1 MKETYNVVEELISDE
16 SFISWFH
23 RFNDGDIKKWDGW
36 IAENPDKQPLV
47 NEAVRLLSYI
57 KFEDVPVSE
66 QMKQDAE
73 AKLRQAISS
82 SASAKVIPIKRKR
95 IWYAAAAAAALLI
108 ALSLTLF
115 FKPHPKAQLATQY
128 GQIKKDN
135 LPDGSEV
142 FLNANSKVTFEKGWS
157 VGKTE
162 VWIQGEAFFHVKKMP
177 SHDKFIVHTDAFDIE
192 VTGTSFNVKNED
204 GKSSIIL
211 KEGSVKI
218 HRPGQPEI
226 LMQPGDM
233 VEFANENL
241 EKKPVLKQ
249 DYTAWMDNKLD
260 FEETPIT
267 EIAKIIKQ
275 HYGVDVKIEGA
286 NTNTETVSGIM
297 PNDNLDVLLQ
307 ALDALPKLKV
317 IRNGDS
323 ITIISDDNN

>member
-115 FKPHPKAQLATQY
+115 LSPIQK
-128 GQIKKDN
+128 
-135 LPDGSEV
+135 
-142 FLNANSKVTFEKGWS
+142 LN
-157 VGKTE
+157 
-162 VWIQGEAFFHVKKMP
+162 
-177 SHDKFIVHTDAFDIE
+177 
-192 VTGTSFNVKNED
+192 
-204 GKSSIIL
+204 
-211 KEGSVKI
+211 
-218 HRPGQPEI
+218 
-226 LMQPGDM
+226 
-233 VEFANENL
+233 
-241 EKKPVLKQ
+241 
-249 DYTAWMDNKLD
+249 
-260 FEETPIT
+260 
-267 EIAKIIKQ
+267 
-275 HYGVDVKIEGA
+275 
-286 NTNTETVSGIM
+286 
-297 PNDNLDVLLQ
+297 
-307 ALDALPKLKV
+307 
-317 IRNGDS
+317 
-323 ITIISDDNN
+323 